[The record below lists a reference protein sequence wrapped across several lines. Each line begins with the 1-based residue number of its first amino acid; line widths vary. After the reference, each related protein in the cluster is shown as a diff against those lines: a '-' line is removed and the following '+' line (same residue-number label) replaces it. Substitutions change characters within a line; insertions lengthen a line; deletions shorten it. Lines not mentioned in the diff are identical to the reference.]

1 MKYILPLSG
10 KYYRISSHAYLRYL
24 FYYRHTK
31 LIADILTGANAVA
44 KKLFFR
50 YSAMN
55 GGKTLD
61 LLKVFYNYEYLEL
74 KVLLLTSSID
84 TRAAT
89 NTIQSRAGISHDA
102 ISVSPDEDLLKF
114 LDQDYACILVD
125 EVQFFSKKQVLQLSD
140 IVDFHNIPVICYGL
154 RSNYLGEAFESTALL
169 MAIAD
174 NIEELK
180 TICFCGRKATFNML
194 IQDGVAQKTGNPI
207 MVDDD
212 SLKGKNQKYVSVC
225 RLHYKLGNYK
235 P

>member
-1 MKYILPLSG
+1 M
-10 KYYRISSHAYLRYL
+10 
-24 FYYRHTK
+24 
-31 LIADILTGANAVA
+31 A

-61 LLKVFYNYEYLEL
+61 LLKVYYNYEHLGL
-74 KVLLLTSSID
+74 KVLLLTSSVD
-84 TRAAT
+84 TRSAA
-89 NTIQSRAGISHDA
+89 NTIQSRAGIGHEA
-102 ISVSPDEDLLKF
+102 HSVSPDEDLLKY

-125 EVQFFSKKQVLQLSD
+125 EVQFFSRKQILQLGD

-154 RSNYLGEAFESTALL
+154 RGNYLGEAFESTALL

-194 IQDGVAQKTGNPI
+194 IENGVAQKSGNPI
-207 MVDDD
+207 MVDDEG
-212 SLKGKNQKYVSVC
+212 LKESNKKYVSVC
-225 RLHYKLGNYK
+225 RLHYKLGQFK
-235 P
+235 S